1 MSIRRQ
7 LAVCIGLLML
17 FIMGGNLLINIKQ
30 LQSHYEQQ
38 LKARADET
46 VTTLSLSMT
55 QAAQTADDA
64 QLRSMLDVVF
74 DRGHFSE
81 IRFDYVDSNKAIS
94 RIAPPDF
101 APDVPKWF
109 RNWMS
114 LRAGIAS
121 AHVSQGWHQ
130 LGDLTVSLH
139 PGFMYQQLWQLVK
152 AEIAWFVMMAFIA
165 IYGLRLLLVWQL
177 KPLKQ
182 VIELVDKLAQNQ
194 FVHITKQPKARE
206 LKSLVK
212 SMNMLSDR
220 LQSSFIAHGETVRQ
234 LQADNFNDALTQL
247 NNRKGWNQYLN
258 DLMKEEGFTTGWMM
272 LLQVENLAEL
282 NNDQGKEMADEVL
295 MQLATQLK
303 TEPLVQHENTCLA
316 RTNGGE
322 FWMYCPDSLDE
333 NYQNRIKTVHK
344 NLMQLSLVSQ
354 YQVKLRMV
362 AITVNKAIPP
372 AGVKHQMDTQL
383 RRCQAQ
389 HQDLMIEEV
398 QEPTHTNWQHWR
410 EQLEEALNKGN
421 VELFAQPLFDQ
432 HQQEIQKEIH
442 CRLPMGQDNP
452 LMASHFWPMVEKLN
466 LAVAFDQLIIEK
478 WIMHFNIQSKSSD
491 WVLNLSGKSLND
503 IKFHQWFEETLSEVH
518 KASLIIEFSE
528 YSLVHSSHHTHKWLS
543 DITEQGV
550 RLSVDHL
557 GTTGESFGFLARFP
571 LYQGKIERRFIRNIH
586 DQKENFLFV
595 SGMIKVF
602 HSQQTLCFAEGVE
615 NDSEKSALLAMGVD
629 GVMGFGLASP
639 SKLE

>member
-7 LAVCIGLLML
+7 LALCIGLLML
-17 FIMGGNLLINIKQ
+17 LIMSGNLIMNIKQ

-55 QAAQTADDA
+55 QAAQSADDA

-81 IRFDYVDSNKAIS
+81 IRFDYVDSNQSIS
-94 RIAPPDF
+94 RIARPDL
-101 APDVPKWF
+101 APNVPKWF
-109 RNWMS
+109 RDWMY
-114 LRAGIAS
+114 LRAGVAT
-121 AHVSQGWHQ
+121 AHVSQGWNQ

-139 PGFMYQQLWQLVK
+139 PGFMYQQLWRLVK
-152 AEIAWFVMMAFIA
+152 AEIAWFAMMVFIA

-194 FVHITKQPKARE
+194 FVQITKQPKTRE

-212 SMNMLSDR
+212 SMNMLSER

-234 LQADNFNDALTQL
+234 LQEDNFHDALTQL

-258 DLMKEEGFTTGWMM
+258 DLMKEEGFSTGWMM
-272 LLQVENLAEL
+272 LLQVENLSEL
-282 NNDQGKEMADEVL
+282 NSVNGKEMADEVL
-295 MQLATQLK
+295 LQVARQLQK
-303 TEPLVQHENTCLA
+303 DPLLQHEKTCLA

-322 FWMYCPDSLDE
+322 FWLYCPDSLDE
-333 NYQNRIKTVHK
+333 KYQARIKAVHEK
-344 NLMQLSLVSQ
+344 LMQLSLVSQ
-354 YQVKLRMV
+354 YQVKLRTA
-362 AITVNKAIPP
+362 AITVHKIISP
-372 AGVKHQMDTQL
+372 AGVKHQMDIQL
-383 RRCQAQ
+383 RLCQAQ
-389 HQDLMIEEV
+389 HRDIMIAEV

-410 EQLEEALNKGN
+410 EQLEEALKQGN
-421 VELFAQPLFDQ
+421 IELFAQPLFNKDQ
-432 HQQEIQKEIH
+432 QLIQQEIH
-442 CRLPMGQDNP
+442 SRLPMGEDTP

-466 LAVAFDQLIIEK
+466 LAVAFDKLIIEK
-478 WIMHFNIQSKSSD
+478 WAEYFNSLSKASD
-491 WVLNLSGKSLND
+491 WVLNISGKSLND
-503 IKFHQWFEETLSEVH
+503 EAFRHWFEGILNEGQ

-528 YSLVHSSHHTHKWLS
+528 YSLVHSSEGTQQWLQNITH
-543 DITEQGV
+543 QGV

-557 GTTGESFGFLARFP
+557 GTTGKSFGFLARFP
-571 LYQGKIERRFIRNIH
+571 MYQGKIERRFIRNIH
-586 DQKENFLFV
+586 QQKENTLFV

-615 NDSEKSALLAMGVD
+615 NDLEKNALLALGVD
-629 GVMGFGLASP
+629 GVMGFGLANP
-639 SKLE
+639 SRL